1 MQTFIQQIIADTLE
15 KHPGQLSRLCFVF
28 PTRRAG
34 LFFKREL
41 SKKLTQPIWAPGV
54 LGIQDFIQVLTA
66 QQIPDKLT
74 LLFELYQSY
83 KKYLPEESFE
93 RFYPWGQM
101 LLKDYD
107 EIDRYLVD
115 APKIFRNIQ
124 DLKNIDTEFSMAEDD
139 VERIR
144 TFWKTFS
151 DRDLSALK
159 KEFLTT
165 WEVLGKVYP
174 DYKKRLSDKNMLYEG
189 LAYRAIA
196 EKSSDDLFS
205 LPFFKEYDKVIFA
218 GFYALS
224 TSEEIIIQHL
234 VKHNRAETYWDG
246 DSYYMDDERQ
256 EAGKFLRKTK
266 IVPPG
271 FNWKGNYFEEIE
283 KTIEIIGVP
292 LQVGQAK
299 ALGTELKML
308 FKEEKASQEKTVVV
322 LPDENMLFPV
332 LYSLP
337 ESIKAIN
344 VTMGYPLHY
353 TPLYALFEFVINLH
367 KNVRIKDGQAAAFY
381 HRDVMNILTH
391 PYMQLIGDV
400 AIREWVRKYEESKW
414 IYISSKHL
422 YNEKAPAFFPLIF
435 QAVTTIGDAFT
446 YFLSLLH
453 LIQNGIKA
461 QEAEVSYEKNMHNVR
476 MESEY
481 IYHFYTQL
489 KRLQDIVKE
498 YEVSLTLASFWNLFK
513 EIIHSSKIPFT
524 GEPLQGLQVMGF
536 LETRVLDF
544 ETVFIL
550 SVNEDVLPASSK
562 GHSFI
567 PYSLRK
573 GYGLPTFEEQD
584 AVYAYH
590 FYRLLQRAKTIK
602 LYHNTEVKSL
612 TAGEKSRYLLQIEYE
627 LKKKLGDKLTLTKK
641 LISTDIQSHP
651 IVPITVEKTEE
662 VIKRL
667 VRYFVKAGDDPTYI
681 PKFSATALSS
691 YINCKMQFY
700 FRYIA
705 KLKELEEVEDF
716 IEANTF
722 GSILHKAMEFI
733 YGKKGEI
740 DKQFIDQEKKR
751 IDAYVLKAVK
761 EVFPSLDE
769 ESELD
774 GKNLLLKQVI
784 VELVSK
790 ILDSDKKDLPF
801 QILDLEK
808 KVEHR
813 MEITGTAIPKEV
825 ILTGYIDRID
835 STEDTIRILDY
846 KTGDIKLRDASI
858 EELFTSTDHKVAFQ
872 GYFYAWL
879 YWKQH
884 PDKNIRIGIY
894 PVQKLN
900 EGIKYINSGHPIAT
914 ASFEEF
920 EQRLRKLLQEIFTQG
935 IAFSQVEDETQCLY
949 CPYIGICNK

>member
-1 MQTFIQQIIADTLE
+1 MQTFIQQVIADLLQ
-15 KHPGQLSRLCFVF
+15 KYPGQLSRLCIVF

-41 SKKLTQPIWAPGV
+41 SEKLAQPIWAPRV
-54 LGIQDFIQVLTA
+54 LGIQDFIQVLTQ

-74 LLFELYQSY
+74 LLFELYQAY
-83 KKYLPEESFE
+83 KKHLPDESFE

-124 DLKNIDTEFSMAEDD
+124 NLKDIDSEFSMAEDD
-139 VERIR
+139 VERIQ

-151 DRDLSALK
+151 DRDLSTLK

-165 WEVLGKVYP
+165 WEVLGKVYL
-174 DYKKRLSDKNMLYEG
+174 DFKERLFCKNMLYEG

-196 EKSSDDLFS
+196 EKESADLFS

-224 TSEEIIIQHL
+224 SSEEIIIQHL
-234 VKHNRAETYWDG
+234 VKHGRAETYWDA
-246 DSYYMDDERQ
+246 DNYYMEDERQ
-256 EAGKFLRKTK
+256 EAGKFLRKK
-266 IVPPG
+266 KNVPPD

-283 KTIEIIGVP
+283 KNIEIIGVP

-308 FKEEKASQEKTVVV
+308 FKEEKASPENTVVV

-367 KNVRIKDGQAAAFY
+367 KNARIKDGQAAAFY

-391 PYMQLIGDV
+391 PYMQLIGSDE
-400 AIREWVRKYEESKW
+400 IRDWVRRYEESKW
-414 IYISSKHL
+414 IYISSKHF
-422 YNEKAPAFFPLIF
+422 YSEKAPAFFPLIF
-435 QAVTTIGDAFT
+435 QTVTNISDAFT

-461 QEAEVSYEKNMHNVR
+461 QEAESSYEKNRHNVR

-489 KRLQDIVKE
+489 KRFQDIVKE
-498 YEVSLTLASFWNLFK
+498 YEVNLTLSSFWNLFK

-590 FYRLLQRAKTIK
+590 FYRLLQRAKNIK

-612 TAGEKSRYLLQIEYE
+612 TAGEKSRYLLQIEHE
-627 LKKKLGDKLTLTKK
+627 LKRKLGDKLKLTKK
-641 LISTDIQSHP
+641 LITTDIQSHP
-651 IVPITVEKTEE
+651 VFPIIVEKSDE

-667 VRYFVKAGDDPTYI
+667 LRYFVKPGEDTTYI
-681 PKFSATALSS
+681 PKFSATALTS
-691 YINCKMQFY
+691 YINCKLQFY

-722 GSILHKAMEFI
+722 GSILHKAMELI
-733 YGKKGEI
+733 YEKKGAI
-740 DKQFIDQEKKR
+740 DKQFIEKAKPQ
-751 IDAYVLKAVK
+751 IEAHVLTAVK

-769 ESELD
+769 ESELE

-784 VELVSK
+784 VELVSR
-790 ILDSDKKDLPF
+790 ILDNDKKDLPF
-801 QILDLEK
+801 QIIDLEK
-808 KVEHR
+808 KVEQR
-813 MEITGTAIPKEV
+813 MVITDTVNPKEV
-825 ILTGYIDRID
+825 LLNGYIDRID
-835 STEDTIRILDY
+835 ITDDTVRILDY
-846 KTGDIKLRDASI
+846 KTGDIKLRDVSI
-858 EELFTSTDHKVAFQ
+858 EELFTSVDHKVAFQ

-879 YWKQH
+879 YWKQN
-884 PDKNIRIGIY
+884 PDKDIKIGIY

-900 EGIKYINSGHPIAT
+900 EGIKYINNGEVITT
-914 ASFEEF
+914 AAFEEY
-920 EQRLRKLLQEIFTQG
+920 EQNLIKLLQEIFTKS
-935 IAFSQVEDETQCLY
+935 ISFSQVENEAQCLY
-949 CPYIGICNK
+949 CPYIGICNR